1 MKVSR
6 DWKSSNFT
14 SNISTALGGIGAPQ
28 FPAVNVRPGES
39 NAPGIETP
47 VTLNFSGR
55 YENEIIVRPD
65 DAAYRDGKTAVEI
78 ALLTGED
85 HRVVRRRIRRLA
97 VRVNGLA
104 RTEPD
109 HETQRRG
116 PALAPSAT
124 MSASVIRPNPPGVPV
139 PATSRF
145 VDLGRVAIGQGG
157 LNATPLQMAVMYAS
171 LANGGTVV
179 RPHVGLD
186 VETPQGQIDQRL
198 TTPSTRKL
206 DFPSGYD
213 TILAG
218 LHDATSQSG
227 GTSTPVFADWP
238 QDKYPLY
245 GKTGTAQRTGKNDQS
260 WFAAFVKNPATHTP
274 IVIVT
279 TVEDGG
285 FGADSAAPATCQML
299 SYWYKAKA
307 SCTGGGSNTF

>member
-1 MKVSR
+1 M
-6 DWKSSNFT
+6 
-14 SNISTALGGIGAPQ
+14 P
-28 FPAVNVRPGES
+28 
-39 NAPGIETP
+39 
-47 VTLNFSGR
+47 
-55 YENEIIVRPD
+55 
-65 DAAYRDGKTAVEI
+65 DAAW
-78 ALLTGED
+78 
-85 HRVVRRRIRRLA
+85 RRKVAKAETDCEKKEHKASCGISDKRAWSVGDEANLA
-97 VRVNGLA
+97 V
-104 RTEPD
+104 
-109 HETQRRG
+109 
-116 PALAPSAT
+116 
-124 MSASVIRPNPPGVPV
+124 
-139 PATSRF
+139 
-145 VDLGRVAIGQGG
+145 GQGDVQ
-157 LNATPLQMAVMYAS
+157 ATPLQMAVMYAS

-227 GTSTPVFADWP
+227 GTSQAVFADWP

-260 WFAAFVKNPATHTP
+260 WFAAFVRNPATHTP